1 MALYATATQ
10 AEFRTAYAAVSKL
23 EVALRQYHDGSA
35 TPNKPGRFNEVEVQ
49 AAIDAVQAA
58 LAALE
63 A

>member
-1 MALYATATQ
+1 MALSTTATQ
-10 AEFRTAYAAVSKL
+10 AEFRTAAEACVKL
-23 EVALRQYHDGSA
+23 ERCLDMYYSGAA
-35 TPNKPGRFNEVEVQ
+35 TPTKPGRFTEVEVQ